1 VAVRDVRD
9 GRGLDE
15 PGRDVG
21 VRRARPAWHRRVPF
35 AVGMSVAVL
44 IAQGGLAGPAAAD
57 PRPTIA
63 EAKARLAK
71 LEDRADQA
79 VDRYNEANE
88 RWKKTRKRYRQLD
101 AEYKRQQEKVL
112 QMRANIT
119 SLVVTAYQGAD
130 TLNLGGIAGSADPHQ
145 MLSGLAMLS
154 QLSATRAGAI
164 SGYEQAVKDLAK
176 RRAEARA
183 ALQEAA
189 DDREEFRKK
198 RDEVEKLV
206 KEQERLLRRLGTYKT
221 GNPNSTGLKYTGPA
235 SGNARTALQF
245 AFAQI
250 GKPYRY
256 GGTGPGAWDCS
267 GLTQAA
273 WRAAGVNLPRT
284 TTQQW
289 AWGASRRVSMDALQ
303 PGDLLFSNS
312 LGHVGIYVGG
322 GKMVHAPRTGDVV
335 KITTLAA
342 YGMHRFIGA
351 VRP

>member
-1 VAVRDVRD
+1 MAI
-9 GRGLDE
+9 
-15 PGRDVG
+15 
-21 VRRARPAWHRRVPF
+21 
-35 AVGMSVAVL
+35 L
-44 IAQGGLAGPAAAD
+44 IAHGALAEAAVAE

-63 EAKARLAK
+63 QAKARLAK
-71 LEDRADQA
+71 LEDKADQA

-88 RWKKTRKRYRQLD
+88 RWKKTRKKYRRLD
-101 AEYKRQQEKVL
+101 ADYKRQQERVL

-119 SLVVTAYQGAD
+119 SLVVTAYQGAE
-130 TLNLGGIAGSADPHQ
+130 TVNLGGLAGAGDPGQ
-145 MLSGLAMLS
+145 MLNGLAMLS
-154 QLSATRAGAI
+154 QLSATRASAI
-164 SGYEQAVKDLAK
+164 SGYEQAVKDLGK
-176 RRAEARA
+176 RREEAKK
-183 ALQEAA
+183 ALEEAA

-206 KEQERLLRRLGTYKT
+206 KEQERLLRRLGTFKT
-221 GNPNSTGLKYTGPA
+221 GNPNSTGMKYTGPA

-245 AFAQI
+245 AFSQI

-312 LGHVGIYVGG
+312 LGHVGIYIGG

-335 KITTLAA
+335 KITTLDA
-342 YGMHRFIGA
+342 YGRHRFIGA

>member
-1 VAVRDVRD
+1 MGVSAAVLVAV
-9 GRGLDE
+9 
-15 PGRDVG
+15 
-21 VRRARPAWHRRVPF
+21 
-35 AVGMSVAVL
+35 
-44 IAQGGLAGPAAAD
+44 QGGLAGDAVAD
-57 PRPTIA
+57 PQPTLA
-63 EAKARLAK
+63 EARAKLKK
-71 LEDRADQA
+71 LEDKADQA

-88 RWKKTRKRYRQLD
+88 RWKETRAKYRDLD
-101 AEYKRQQEKVL
+101 AKYKRQQERVL

-130 TLNLGGIAGSADPHQ
+130 SMSLAGLADGSDPRQKLN
-145 MLSGLAMLS
+145 GLAMLS
-154 QLSATRAGAI
+154 QLSASRAGAI
-164 SGYEQAVKDLAK
+164 GGYEQAVKELAE
-176 RRAEARA
+176 RRKEARSA
-183 ALQEAA
+183 MREAA

-198 RDEVEKLV
+198 KNEVEKLV
-206 KEQERLLRRLGTYKT
+206 REQERLLRRLGTFKT
-221 GNPNSTGLKYTGPA
+221 GNPNSTGMKYTGPA

-256 GGTGPGAWDCS
+256 GGTGPGVWDCS

-289 AWGASRRVSMDALQ
+289 AWGANRRVPMDAIQ

-312 LGHVGIYVGG
+312 LGHVGVYVGG